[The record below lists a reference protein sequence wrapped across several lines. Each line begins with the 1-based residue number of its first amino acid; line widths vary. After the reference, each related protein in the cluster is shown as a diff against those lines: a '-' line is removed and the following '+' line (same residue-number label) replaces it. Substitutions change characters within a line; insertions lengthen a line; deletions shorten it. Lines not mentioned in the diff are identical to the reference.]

1 VTLIGFPDARALG
14 RDVSRLEDKALIRGN
29 GRFADDIALP
39 NMLHAAFVRSA
50 HAHALIRSIDADA
63 ARTLPGVFA
72 VLLLADLAPYL
83 LDTRL
88 RVAMPSPS
96 YRQQLDRPVLAD
108 SEVVHVGEPIAIVLA
123 DDRYLAEDAAAMV
136 DVDYDPLPVVADC
149 VAALAPG
156 APTAHQ
162 GAPSNLVAEM
172 TVGFGDVDQAF
183 KQAPHHFHERLWV
196 HRGGSHSMEC
206 RGLVAVP
213 NPIEDQLT
221 VWSSTQMPHAA
232 RRLLCDIMGLHENQI
247 RVVTPDVGGGFGPK
261 LVFYPEDVAVS
272 VVARMTGRPVKW
284 IEDRREHFIATTQ
297 ERDQSWDVELATDAD
312 GRIMA
317 VRGHLI
323 HDHGAWTARGVN
335 VPQGAMAAMPLAYVV
350 PAYRIDLK
358 VSATNKVP
366 VTPVRGAGQPQ
377 GVFAM
382 ERLLDAAA
390 KALGLDRAEIRR
402 RNLVPADRMPY
413 ATPLKTRGGIAVT
426 LDSGDYPRCQ
436 QMALD
441 GAGWD
446 TFPARQA
453 AALAQGR
460 HIGIGVA
467 NYVEGTGRGPYE
479 HVSVRVEGSGRIFVA
494 TGAAAM
500 GQSTQTMLAQIVAEQ
515 LGGDLGNIQVITGD
529 TAAAP
534 LGLGGSNSRQAVL
547 AGSSAHVAAKR
558 VRERVLEI
566 AGQLLEAAPADLEIE
581 GDRICLKGALEVAVS
596 LAQVARAAAGQA
608 GFTLPDGGGPG
619 LLAQEEVV
627 IDAMSY
633 ANGSAVA
640 EVEVDVGTGAVT
652 ILNLVF
658 AHDCGRALHPRIVDG
673 QLMGGIAHG
682 IGNALYEYMG
692 YDENAQPVT
701 TNLAE
706 YLLVTATEMP
716 PVKIL
721 HMESPTPLNPL
732 GIKGVGEAGVIP
744 IGAAVASA
752 VEDALAPWGVKISR
766 LPLSP
771 VDVLTLLNDA
781 EAR

>member
-1 VTLIGFPDARALG
+1 MTAQGFPDARVIG
-14 RDVSRLEDKALIRGN
+14 RDVSRKEDKALIRGQ
-29 GRFADDIALP
+29 GRFADDIVLP
-39 NMLHAAFVRSA
+39 NMLHAAFVRSP
-50 HAHALIRSIDADA
+50 HAHALIRSIDAEG
-63 ARTLPGVFA
+63 ARTLPGVVA
-72 VLLLADLAPYL
+72 VLTLDDLAPYL
-83 LDTRL
+83 TDTRL

-108 SEVVHVGEPIAIVLA
+108 REVVHVGEPIALVLA
-123 DDRYLAEDAAAMV
+123 DDRYLAEDAAALV
-136 DVDYDPLPVVADC
+136 EVDYDPLPVAADC
-149 VAALAPG
+149 VAALEPG
-156 APTAHQ
+156 APTAHH
-162 GAPSNLVAEM
+162 GAPSNLCAEM
-172 TVGFGDVDQAF
+172 TVAFGDVDQAF
-183 KQAPHHFHERLWV
+183 GQAPHRFRERLWI

-206 RGLVAVP
+206 RGVVVVP
-213 NPIEDQLT
+213 DPLEDRLT
-221 VWSSTQMPHAA
+221 VWSSTQMPHAL
-232 RRLLCDIMGLHENQI
+232 RRLLCDMTGLDEHRI

-261 LVFYPEDVAVS
+261 LVLYPEDVAVA
-272 VVARMTGRPVKW
+272 VAARMTGRPVKW
-284 IEDRREHFIATTQ
+284 IEDRREHFVATTQ
-297 ERDQSWDVELATDAD
+297 ERDQFWDVELATDRD
-312 GRIMA
+312 GRILA
-317 VRGHLI
+317 VRGLLI

-350 PAYRIDLK
+350 PHYRIDLK
-358 VSATNKVP
+358 VAVTNKVP

-402 RNLVPADRMPY
+402 RNLVPGDRMPY

-441 GAGWD
+441 GADWVG
-446 TFPARQA
+446 FAARQVA
-453 AALAQGR
+453 ARAEGR
-460 HIGIGVA
+460 HIGIGLA

-500 GQSTQTMLAQIVAEQ
+500 GQSTETMLAQIVAEQ
-515 LGGDLGNIQVITGD
+515 LGGDLGNIEVITGD

-547 AGSSAHVAAKR
+547 AGSSAHVAAQR
-558 VRERVLEI
+558 VRQRVLEI
-566 AGQLLEAAPADLEIE
+566 AGQLLEAAPADLDIE
-581 GDRICLKGALEVAVS
+581 GDRVHVKGALEVGIS
-596 LAQVARAAAGQA
+596 LAKVARAAAGQA
-608 GFTLPDGGGPG
+608 GFLLPEGGGPG
-619 LLAQEEVV
+619 LQAREEVV

-633 ANGSAVA
+633 ANGCAVV
-640 EVEVDVGTGAVT
+640 EVEVETGTGAVT
-652 ILNLVF
+652 IRNLVF
-658 AHDCGRALHPRIVDG
+658 GHDCGRALHPRIVDG

-744 IGAAVASA
+744 IGAAVAAA
-752 VEDALAPWGVKISR
+752 VENALEPWGIKINR

-771 VDVLTLLNDA
+771 VDILALLNEA

>member
-1 VTLIGFPDARALG
+1 VTVTGDFAGRVVG
-14 RDVSRLEDKALIRGN
+14 RDVPRLEDGPLIRGN

-39 NMLHAAFVRSA
+39 NMLHAAFVRSS
-50 HAHALIRSIDADA
+50 HAHAAIRGIDSAG
-63 ARTLPGVFA
+63 ARDLPGVVA
-72 VLLLADLAPYL
+72 VLTLADLAPYL
-83 LDTRL
+83 ADTRL

-96 YRQQLDRPVLAD
+96 YRQQLDRPVFAD
-108 SEVVHVGEPIAIVLA
+108 REVVHVGEPIAIVLA
-123 DDRYLAEDAAAMV
+123 DSRYVAEDAAAIV
-136 DVDYDPLPVVADC
+136 EIDYDPLPVVADC

-156 APTAHQ
+156 APTAHRN
-162 GAPSNLVAEM
+162 APSNLVAEM
-172 TVGFGDVDQAF
+172 TVTFGDVDRAF
-183 KQAPHHFHERLWV
+183 EQAPHRFRERLWI
-196 HRGGSHSMEC
+196 HRGGGHSMEC
-206 RGLVAVP
+206 RGVVAVP
-213 NPIEDQLT
+213 EPLEDRLT

-232 RRLLCDIMGLHENQI
+232 HRLLCDILGLHENQI

-272 VVARMTGRPVKW
+272 VAARTTGRPVKW
-284 IEDRREHFIATTQ
+284 IEDRREHFVATAQ
-297 ERDQSWDVELATDAD
+297 ERDQYWDVEVATDRD
-312 GRIMA
+312 GRIQA
-317 VRGHLI
+317 VRGLLV

-366 VTPVRGAGQPQ
+366 VAPVRGAGQPQ

-390 KALGLDRAEIRR
+390 RGLGLDRAEIRR

-441 GAGWD
+441 GADWSG
-446 TFPARQA
+446 FAARQA
-453 AALAQGR
+453 AARAEGR
-460 HIGIGVA
+460 YVGIGIA

-479 HVSVRVEGSGRIFVA
+479 HVAVRVEGSGRIFVA

-500 GQSTQTMLAQIVAEQ
+500 GQSTRTMLAQIVAEQ
-515 LGGDLGNIQVITGD
+515 LGGDLGNIDVITGD

-547 AGSSAHVAAKR
+547 AGSSAHVAARR
-558 VRERVLEI
+558 VRQRVLEI
-566 AGQLLEAAPADLEIE
+566 AGQLLEVAPADLEIE
-581 GDRICLKGALEVAVS
+581 GKHVRLRGVSELAAS
-596 LAQVARAAAGQA
+596 LAQIARAAAGQA
-608 GFTLPDGGGPG
+608 GFPLPEGGGPG
-619 LLAQEEVV
+619 LFAREEVV
-627 IDAMSY
+627 IDAMTY

-640 EVEVDVGTGAVT
+640 EVEVDTGTGRVT

-658 AHDCGRALHPRIVDG
+658 AHDCGRVLHPRIVEG

-692 YDENAQPVT
+692 YDENAQPLT

-716 PVKIL
+716 PVKIV

-752 VEDALAPWGVKISR
+752 VEDALAPWGVKVAR

-771 VDVLTLLNDA
+771 VDVLALLNA
-781 EAR
+781 AKGG